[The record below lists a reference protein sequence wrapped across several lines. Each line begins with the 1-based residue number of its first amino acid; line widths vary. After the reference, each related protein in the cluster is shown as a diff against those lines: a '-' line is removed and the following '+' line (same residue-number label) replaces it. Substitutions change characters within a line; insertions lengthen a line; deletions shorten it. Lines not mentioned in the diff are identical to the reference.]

1 MSKYTTELRYLCE
14 FYAGR
19 DKSAGFADVEKIIA
33 QAAPKVFDFTF
44 PIYDE
49 DYRLPL
55 EIKII
60 RHFYTRE
67 ICEETVGLWKL
78 RLSARLNEIMPYFNE
93 LYKSAALEFDPL
105 GNEKYTRTYSRNAT
119 DDRTDNGTSKNT
131 TEETGKTT
139 IAKSDESNS
148 ATTGEATGY
157 NYESDTPQGSIGNDA
172 WLTYLSKISKD
183 ISNTSGNVKY
193 TGSEDST
200 NNSTKNQTVNGTTD
214 NTTKIKTVE
223 EYTESILGKSG
234 GESFA
239 KMLKEY
245 RETLINID
253 EQIISR
259 LNDLFFIL
267 W

>member
-1 MSKYTTELRYLCE
+1 MSNYTTELRYLCE
-14 FYAGR
+14 SYAGLN
-19 DKSAGFADVEKIIA
+19 KSSGFSDVEKIIA

-49 DYRLPL
+49 NYRLPL

-105 GNEKYTRTYSRNAT
+105 GNEKYTRTYSRNST

-131 TEETGKTT
+131 TEETGKNT
-139 IAKSDESNS
+139 IAKSDKSNS
-148 ATTGEATGY
+148 ATSGDSSGY
-157 NYESDTPQGSIGNDA
+157 NYESDTPQGSIGSDA
-172 WLTYLSKISKD
+172 WLTYLSKINKNTE
-183 ISNTSGNVKY
+183 NTSGSVTY
-193 TGSEDST
+193 TGSEDTT
-200 NNSTKNQTVNGTTD
+200 NDTTKNQTVNGTTD
-214 NTTKIKTVE
+214 NKTNIKSVE
-223 EYTESILGKSG
+223 EYTETILGKSG
-234 GESFA
+234 GEGFA

-259 LNDLFFIL
+259 LNDLFFVL